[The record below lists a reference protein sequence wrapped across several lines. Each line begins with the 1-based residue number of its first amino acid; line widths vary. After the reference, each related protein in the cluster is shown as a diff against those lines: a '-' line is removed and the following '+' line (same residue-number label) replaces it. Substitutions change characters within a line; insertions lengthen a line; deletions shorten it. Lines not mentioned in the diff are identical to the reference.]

1 MKFSTRLIIGT
12 LVVVIITIA
21 TFVVATNRWLRQNL
35 DRVFIQELERQARL
49 VAAAVSSQPPDLNG
63 EAHRLGSLLERR
75 VTFIDPDGAVVGDS
89 DFDEQNLLALENH
102 IERPEVQAALDGQVG
117 VHQRVSASTNRAE
130 LKVAV
135 PAWPGIVRISA
146 PLDQRNEVIRAMVV
160 RTLLAGVAAALVGS
174 LLAVLGARILA
185 HPLANL
191 ARAARSVASGGSP
204 VYPRTSIY
212 EIQELVRAFQSM
224 HQELSKQIIELH
236 RERGET
242 QTIIESM
249 AEGVIAA
256 DEHGRIVMC
265 NDATRQILG
274 LGSDDSLPDL
284 RQLFYQNEVRQTV
297 EEVLAGTPALGRELQ
312 LGDRD
317 VLATARPLPNRG
329 AVLGLLDVTDLKRL
343 QTMRRDFVGNVS
355 HELKTPLTIIRGYT
369 ETLLSES
376 PEAGVQHQ
384 FLATIR
390 DNAQRMQALVDDLL
404 DLTRLESGAWQ
415 PELATVDVTSVGRE
429 VWEAVAAEASSR
441 QVTLLMEVPDSFE
454 VEADPKALLQILTNL
469 VDNALR
475 HTPVGGTITLTTR
488 DVPEVAAWDIEV
500 RDNGAGIPPQHV
512 PRVFE
517 RFYRVDAGRARAAG
531 GTGLGLAIVKHLV
544 EGHRGS
550 VSLESTVG
558 HGTTV
563 RFRIPY
569 SARRTVGPA

>member
-12 LVVVIITIA
+12 LVVVIITIT
-21 TFVVATNRWLRQNL
+21 TFVVATNRSLRQNL
-35 DRVFIQELERQARL
+35 DQLFIQELERQARL
-49 VAAAVSSQPPDLNG
+49 VAAAIATQPLDLNV
-63 EAHRLGSLLERR
+63 EAHRLGILVERR
-75 VTFIDPDGAVVGDS
+75 VTFIDLDGAVVGDS
-89 DFDEQNLLALENH
+89 DFDDQNLLLLENH
-102 IERPEVQAALDGQVG
+102 IERPEVQAALAGQVG
-117 VHQRVSASTNRAE
+117 VHQRVSTSTNRAE
-130 LKVAV
+130 LKVAI

-146 PLDQRNEVIRAMVV
+146 PLDQRNEVIRAMVL
-160 RTLLAGVAAALVGS
+160 RTLLAGLVAALVGT

-185 HPLANL
+185 RPLANL
-191 ARAARSVASGGSP
+191 ALAARSVASGGSP
-204 VYPRTSIY
+204 LYPVTSTL

-224 HQELSKQIIELH
+224 HDELSKQITELH

-256 DEHGRIVMC
+256 DERGRIVMC

-274 LGSDDSLPDL
+274 LGPNDSLTDL
-284 RQLFYQNEVRQTV
+284 RKLLHQSDALQTV
-297 EEVLAGTPALGRELQ
+297 EEVLAGTPVLGRELQ
-312 LGDRD
+312 LGPRD
-317 VLATARPLPNRG
+317 ILATARPLPNRG

-355 HELKTPLTIIRGYT
+355 HELKTPLTSIMGYA

-376 PEAGVQHQ
+376 PDAEVQHQ
-384 FLATIR
+384 FLAKIR

-415 PELATVDVTSVGRE
+415 PAIATVDVASVGRE
-429 VWEAVAAEASSR
+429 VWAAVAADAR
-441 QVTLLMEVPDSFE
+441 
-454 VEADPKALLQILTNL
+454 QILTNL

-475 HTPVGGTITLTTR
+475 HTPAGGIVSLLTR
-488 DVPEVAAWDIEV
+488 DIPEAAVWEIEV
-500 RDNGAGIPPQHV
+500 HDNGAGIPPQHV

-544 EGHRGS
+544 EGHGGS

-558 HGTTV
+558 QGTKV
-563 RFRIPY
+563 QIRIPY
-569 SARRTVGPA
+569 RPQRILNLL